1 MKESRRRLLNSAVSL
16 RYSATTSALCV
27 EYTTHTHTQTDEHR
41 TCCRRWSAACA
52 WRTSLLSSS
61 TPWNTFFFFSFFLID
76 LLADC
81 RSWVEANLTARYHK
95 KRAAADFCFKYFH
108 GLHLMQIKI
117 LKQYLR
123 VSYKAQAN
131 DVHRAQIYSIW
142 LCLFSNEHSLIK
154 FR

>member
-1 MKESRRRLLNSAVSL
+1 MLSPVIGRLRMAYEFALIIDSMKYV
-16 RYSATTSALCV
+16 
-27 EYTTHTHTQTDEHR
+27 
-41 TCCRRWSAACA
+41 
-52 WRTSLLSSS
+52 
-61 TPWNTFFFFSFFLID
+61 FFSFLLID

-108 GLHLMQIKI
+108 GLHLMQMKI

-142 LCLFSNEHSLIK
+142 LCLFSNDHSLIK